1 MLTMEELRLKY
12 GFDEEQMLDIRA
24 TVTTALKD
32 IIPIIVSEI
41 TPDILRQSKDVITL
55 KANELA
61 NELLI
66 SRTTGPR
73 SVQVYQ

>member
-1 MLTMEELRLKY
+1 MEELRLKY

-32 IIPIIVSEI
+32 IIPMIVSEI

>member
-41 TPDILRQSKDVITL
+41 MPDILRQSKDVITL